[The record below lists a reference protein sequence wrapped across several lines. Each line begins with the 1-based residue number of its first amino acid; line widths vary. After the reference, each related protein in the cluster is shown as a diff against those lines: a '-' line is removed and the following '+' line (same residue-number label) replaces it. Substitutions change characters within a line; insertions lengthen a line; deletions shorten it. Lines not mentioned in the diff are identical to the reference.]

1 MDLVSL
7 VGDKIFSSLYD
18 PKADG
23 IAAQFRKNVSQNLGG
38 LENVVAKAAGSKD
51 LLNNIP
57 GVSDST
63 KQSLEVL
70 IKQSN
75 DFLKGASKLTPNEI
89 AAKKDEIN
97 MKIKEL
103 VGQAKGESKQKQE
116 EEQQKKKEELKEKV
130 ENQTFSVSRMLGRT
144 WDSGKFYLLYIV
156 LFVLALWGGSISSN
170 ANINKPVL
178 LRAYYFIY
186 GALLFPVSFAFA
198 IWRYTT
204 GTTTP
209 YYAFLAPLI
218 ESPVQNQVVAMLLWP
233 FVYTSPTQVA
243 TLPVVPSLPVPET
256 GLTGTS
262 V

>member
-7 VGDKIFSSLYD
+7 AGNKIFSSLYD

-38 LENVVAKAAGSKD
+38 LQNVVSKAAESKE

-57 GVSDST
+57 GVSGST

-70 IKQSN
+70 IKESN
-75 DFLKGASKLTPNEI
+75 NFLKGASNMTPNDI

-97 MKIKEL
+97 LKIKEL
-103 VGQAKGESKQKQE
+103 IGKAKTESKQKQADAE
-116 EEQQKKKEELKEKV
+116 TKKKEDLKEKV
-130 ENQTFSVSRMLGRT
+130 ENQTFSLSRLANRI
-144 WDSGKFYLLYIV
+144 WEAGKFYLLYTLV
-156 LFVLALWGGSISSN
+156 VVLALWGGSISSN

-178 LRAYYFIY
+178 LRAYYFVY
-186 GALLFPVSFAFA
+186 GAILFPVSFAFA

-204 GTTTP
+204 GNTTP
-209 YYAFLAPLI
+209 YYAFLAPLLERPI
-218 ESPVQNQVVAMLLWP
+218 QNQTIEMIFWP
-233 FVYTSPTQVA
+233 FVYTSPTQVQ
-243 TLPVVPSLPVPET
+243 TLPVLPQQS

>member
-38 LENVVAKAAGSKD
+38 LENVISKATESKD

-57 GVSDST
+57 GVSGST
-63 KQSLEVL
+63 KESLEVL

-97 MKIKEL
+97 MQIKEL
-103 VGQAKGESKQKQE
+103 IGKAKGESRE
-116 EEQQKKKEELKEKV
+116 KKKEAEKKKQEELKEKV
-130 ENQTFSVSRMLGRT
+130 ENQTFSISRLLGRT
-144 WDSGKFYLLYIV
+144 LDSAKFYILYIG

-178 LRAYYFIY
+178 LRAYYFLY
-186 GALLFPVSFAFA
+186 GAILFPVSFAFA

-204 GTTTP
+204 GNTTP
-209 YYAFLAPLI
+209 YYALLAPLI
-218 ESPVQNQVVAMLLWP
+218 ERPVQNQAVAMLLWP

-243 TLPVVPSLPVPET
+243 TLPVTPT

>member
-23 IAAQFRKNVSQNLGG
+23 IAAQFRKNVSQNMGG
-38 LENVVAKAAGSKD
+38 LENVISKAAGSKD
-51 LLNNIP
+51 ILNNIP
-57 GVSDST
+57 GVSDGT
-63 KQSLEVL
+63 KQSLDVL

-89 AAKKDEIN
+89 SAKKDEIN

-103 VGQAKGESKQKQE
+103 IGKAKGEAKEKKE
-116 EEQQKKKEELKEKV
+116 EAEKKKQEELKEKV
-130 ENQTFSVSRMLGRT
+130 ENQTFSVMRMLGRT
-144 WDSGKFYLLYIV
+144 WESGKYYLLYTV
-156 LFVLALWGGSISSN
+156 LIVLALWGGSISSN
-170 ANINKPVL
+170 YNINKSVL

-186 GALLFPVSFAFA
+186 GAILFPVSFAFA

-209 YYAFLAPLI
+209 YYALLAPLI
-218 ESPVQNQVVAMLLWP
+218 ERPVQNQAVAMLLWP
-233 FVYTSPTQVA
+233 FIYTSPTQVA
-243 TLPVVPSLPVPET
+243 TLPVVPSPET
-256 GLTGTS
+256 ALTGTS

>member
-38 LENVVAKAAGSKD
+38 LENVVSKAAESKD
-51 LLNNIP
+51 ILNNIP
-57 GVSDST
+57 GVSGST
-63 KQSLEVL
+63 KQSLDVL

-103 VGQAKGESKQKQE
+103 VGQAKNESKQKQE
-116 EEQQKKKEELKEKV
+116 EEEQKKKEELKEKV

-144 WDSGKFYLLYIV
+144 WDSTKFYLLYVV

-170 ANINKPVL
+170 ANINKSVL
-178 LRAYYFIY
+178 MRAYYFIY

-204 GTTTP
+204 GNTTP
-209 YYAFLAPLI
+209 YYALLAPLI
-218 ESPVQNQVVAMLLWP
+218 ERPVQNQMVGMIMWP
-233 FVYTSPTQVA
+233 FIYTSPTQVA
-243 TLPVVPSLPVPET
+243 TLPVVPEQS

>member
-18 PKADG
+18 PKADS

-38 LENVVAKAAGSKD
+38 LENVLTKATESKD

-63 KQSLEVL
+63 KQSLETL

-75 DFLKGASKLTPNEI
+75 DFLKGASKMTPNDI
-89 AAKKDEIN
+89 GAKKDEIN

-103 VGQAKGESKQKQE
+103 IGKAKGESRQKQE
-116 EEQQKKKEELKEKV
+116 EEEQKKKEELKEKV
-130 ENQTFSVSRMLGRT
+130 ENQTFSFTRMISRT
-144 WDSGKFYLLYIV
+144 WDSGKFYILYIV
-156 LFVLALWGGSISSN
+156 VFVLALWGGSLSSN
-170 ANINKPVL
+170 ANINKTVL
-178 LRAYYFIY
+178 MRAYYFVY
-186 GALLFPVSFAFA
+186 GALLFPISFGFA
-198 IWRYTT
+198 IWKYTT
-204 GTTTP
+204 GISPT
-209 YYAFLAPLI
+209 YHAFLAPLI
-218 ESPVQNQVVAMLLWP
+218 ESPVQNEVVGMILWP

-243 TLPVVPSLPVPET
+243 TLPVSVTPPTVET